1 MIKKITQ
8 NVTKLIWRNSLF
20 AFALLLSMTAN
31 SQEVGDEFL
40 VNPGINTATGVNST
54 TPDTGVDGSGNFPNQ

>member
-31 SQEVGDEFL
+31 SQEVGGEYL
-40 VNPGINTATGVNST
+40 AKPWY
-54 TPDTGVDGSGNFPNQ
+54 